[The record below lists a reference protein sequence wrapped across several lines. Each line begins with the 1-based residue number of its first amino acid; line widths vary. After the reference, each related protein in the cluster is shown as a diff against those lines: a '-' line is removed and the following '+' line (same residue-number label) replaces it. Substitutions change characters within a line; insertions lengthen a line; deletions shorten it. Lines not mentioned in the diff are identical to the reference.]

1 MTVRG
6 VLTKLVGDGL
16 LVRVPGKG
24 TYVATPKINAVS
36 PAYRGVREQLEGL
49 GYETSTRLVSVGLET
64 PSSGVRERLALG
76 EGDET
81 YVIVRVRSVQGEP
94 ISLHR
99 SYVPARLAPGLD
111 GHDVV
116 ANQLCVVLE
125 EHYGLPMKRVHEELE
140 AVAVSSADAKHL
152 GMRRGEPALQLQDV
166 ISDALSRPFEYSL
179 DRVPRRPDAPA
190 LRLRPL
196 TARDVS
202 LSSRPPPTQERI
214 AATSP
219 VLICIRAPRHSPTT
233 LSAHAVARSR
243 AVTDDVR
250 RSPAKMMPP
259 MTKLTVERPILAP
272 AFWQASRTRREV
284 SARSNGWAAR
294 SAASAVSRTR

>member
-1 MTVRG
+1 MHDQRRDFRGTLDPMTDVLQRESAVPLYAQLEQILHTRITTGEWLPGQRIPSENELNKFYGLSRMTVRG

-24 TYVATPKINAVS
+24 TYVATPKINAIS

-49 GYETSTRLVSVGLET
+49 GYETSTRLVSVGRET
-64 PSSGVRERLALG
+64 PSSGVRERLALA
-76 EGDET
+76 EDDET

-166 ISDALSRPFEYSL
+166 ISDALSRPFEYSSIVFRG
-179 DRVPRRPDAPA
+179 DRM
-190 LRLRPL
+190 RLRFDYD
-196 TARDVS
+196 R
-202 LSSRPPPTQERI
+202 
-214 AATSP
+214 
-219 VLICIRAPRHSPTT
+219 
-233 LSAHAVARSR
+233 
-243 AVTDDVR
+243 
-250 RSPAKMMPP
+250 
-259 MTKLTVERPILAP
+259 
-272 AFWQASRTRREV
+272 
-284 SARSNGWAAR
+284 
-294 SAASAVSRTR
+294 

>member
-1 MTVRG
+1 MHDQERKIRETLDPMTNVLQRESAVPLYAQLEQILHTRITSGEWSPGQCIPSENELNRIYGLSRMTVRG

-24 TYVATPKINAVS
+24 TYVATPKINAIS

-76 EGDET
+76 EEDET

-140 AVAVSSADAKHL
+140 AVAVTSADAKHL

-166 ISDALSRPFEYSL
+166 ISDALSRPFEYSSIVFRG
-179 DRVPRRPDAPA
+179 DRM
-190 LRLRPL
+190 RLRFDYD
-196 TARDVS
+196 R
-202 LSSRPPPTQERI
+202 
-214 AATSP
+214 
-219 VLICIRAPRHSPTT
+219 
-233 LSAHAVARSR
+233 
-243 AVTDDVR
+243 
-250 RSPAKMMPP
+250 
-259 MTKLTVERPILAP
+259 
-272 AFWQASRTRREV
+272 
-284 SARSNGWAAR
+284 
-294 SAASAVSRTR
+294 